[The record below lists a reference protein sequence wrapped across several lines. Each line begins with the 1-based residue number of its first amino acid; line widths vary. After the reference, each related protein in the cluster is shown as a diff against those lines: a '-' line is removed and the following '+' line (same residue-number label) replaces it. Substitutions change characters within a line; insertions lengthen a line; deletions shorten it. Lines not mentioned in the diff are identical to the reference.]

1 METKK
6 CSKCGIE
13 KSINNFYK
21 NGEKY
26 RADCKECYKKI
37 WQDKYYEKNKERLRL
52 KCQEYRKQ
60 NKNKIKEYNRNY
72 YQTNKEKISNK
83 RKKYLKDYYA
93 NNKEKWKKYN
103 NTEERKIYQ
112 KEYNKKYRE
121 INRKELNKKN
131 KNKRENDIKYKMIS
145 RTRNLVNMCF
155 KKNKYKKNSKTHNI
169 IGCDYDFFVNYLLKT
184 FKNNYGY
191 EYNNDEN
198 VQIDHIIPL
207 STANSVE
214 EVIKLNHYTN
224 LQLLKE
230 EDNRKKSNKLDWR
243 ISNDNPNEDE

>member
-1 METKK
+1 
-6 CSKCGIE
+6 
-13 KSINNFYK
+13 
-21 NGEKY
+21 
-26 RADCKECYKKI
+26 
-37 WQDKYYEKNKERLRL
+37 
-52 KCQEYRKQ
+52 
-60 NKNKIKEYNRNY
+60 
-72 YQTNKEKISNK
+72 
-83 RKKYLKDYYA
+83 
-93 NNKEKWKKYN
+93 
-103 NTEERKIYQ
+103 
-112 KEYNKKYRE
+112 
-121 INRKELNKKN
+121 
-131 KNKRENDIKYKMIS
+131 
-145 RTRNLVNMCF
+145 MCF

-243 ISNDNPNEDE
+243 ISNDNTNEDE